1 MDENYI
7 KIRSKH
13 SNESFLRVFPG
24 HFVTNHSHV
33 NYYVDMTALKARM
46 SEAQNAAKTIA
57 SYYTMNSIVDTIICM
72 DGTEVIGSFLAEELE
87 HSGIRNVN
95 AHNTI
100 YVVSPETD
108 SSGRIVFRDNNKFMV
123 ENRNV
128 MVLLATATT
137 GITLER
143 SLTCIKYYGGKIAG
157 ISALYSVPNKIFGY
171 PIVSLFSQADLPQ
184 YKTFPFD
191 KCPLCQQGIKIDAMV
206 NGYGYSKI

>member
-1 MDENYI
+1 MEKSYI

-13 SNESFLRVFPG
+13 SNESFLRVIPG
-24 HFVTNHSHV
+24 HFATNHSHI

-46 SEAQNAAKTIA
+46 KEAQEAAKIIA
-57 SYYTMNSIVDTIICM
+57 ANYTMNTIVDTIICM
-72 DGTEVIGSFLAEELE
+72 DGTEVIGAFLAEELE
-87 HSGIRNVN
+87 SSGIRNVN

-128 MVLLATATT
+128 MILLATATT
-137 GITLER
+137 GMTLER

-157 ISALYSVPNKIFGY
+157 VSALYSVPNKIFGY
-171 PIVSLFSQADLPQ
+171 PIVSLFSQADLPA
-184 YKTFPFD
+184 YKTYPFD
-191 KCPLCQQGIKIDAMV
+191 RCPLCREGKKIDAMV
-206 NGYGYSKI
+206 NGYGYSAF